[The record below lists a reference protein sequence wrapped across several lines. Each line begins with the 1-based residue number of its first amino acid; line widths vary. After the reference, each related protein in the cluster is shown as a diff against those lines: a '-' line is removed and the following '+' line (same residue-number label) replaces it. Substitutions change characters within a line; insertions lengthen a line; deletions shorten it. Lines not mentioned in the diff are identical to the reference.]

1 MSASETHRLFSFPCD
16 GFRFET
22 GQDFID
28 CVYDS
33 RMTNRDG
40 FKSGIS
46 RQQPSFLPARVEDYV
61 ERDNPVRAID
71 AYGDAVDVA
80 RAGFRHAGSG
90 GGRGQPPYHPRDLLK
105 LYVYGYLHRIRS
117 SRALEREAGRNLEL
131 IWLLKGLEPGY
142 RTIGNFRKENWAALK
157 AACREFVLVLRDLG
171 LVGGE
176 CVAIDGAFFDGN
188 ASKAS
193 ISTRK
198 KLAERLAALD
208 RDIEAYGAT
217 LEANDLAEATHSP
230 AERDGGGRDDEDIA
244 QKVAALMEKRAK
256 LQADLAGLDESG
268 ETQLSRT
275 DPDARRLSK
284 RGQMLAGYNVQIAVD
299 DKHKL
304 IVTSEV
310 VNDGNDTGQLYNMA
324 KAAKEELGVE
334 TLTVLAD
341 TGYYNSIGLKACEDD
356 AIVAC
361 VPAAERNARLEQQ
374 GRISHE
380 AFSYDAEADA
390 YRCPGDKLL
399 TPSEGRKI
407 NTGGR
412 VEIRYTSRKAD
423 CDACPLRSRC
433 LSART
438 PTRTIY
444 RWEHEAVLDRHRA
457 RMKDAAVQMRRRAE
471 LAEHPFGTLKC
482 RAGYRH
488 FLVRGFNKVRGEW
501 SLMALCYNFSRA
513 LNIVGLDRLIAY
525 FAEKTRKS
533 SILYLFDALAGT
545 IGTFTRLMARLRGRI
560 QPRSSS
566 SCRRLGFAA

>member
-1 MSASETHRLFSFPCD
+1 
-16 GFRFET
+16 
-22 GQDFID
+22 
-28 CVYDS
+28 
-33 RMTNRDG
+33 MTNRDG
-40 FKSGIS
+40 FKSGVS
-46 RQQPSFLPARVEDYV
+46 RHQPSLLPARIEDYV
-61 ERDNPVRAID
+61 DRNNPARAID
-71 AYGDAVDVA
+71 AYGDAVDLGQT
-80 RAGFRHAGSG
+80 GFRHPGSS
-90 GGRGQPPYHPRDLLK
+90 GGRGQPPYDPRDLLK

-142 RTIGNFRKENWAALK
+142 RTIANFRKENWAALK

-193 ISTRK
+193 ITTRK

-208 RDIEAYGAT
+208 RDIEAYGAA
-217 LEANDLAEATHSP
+217 LEANDLAEATQPP
-230 AERDGGGRDDEDIA
+230 AKRDGGGGAGEDIA
-244 QKVAALMEKRAK
+244 QKVAALTEKRAK
-256 LQADLAGLDESG
+256 LQADLARLDESG

-284 RGQMLAGYNVQIAVD
+284 RGQTLAGYNVQIAVD

-304 IVTSEV
+304 IVASEV

-324 KAAKEELGVE
+324 KAAKDELGVE
-334 TLTVLAD
+334 TLTVLGD
-341 TGYYNSIGLKACEDD
+341 TGYYNSAALKQCEDD
-356 AIVAC
+356 AIVAY
-361 VPAAERNARLEQQ
+361 VPPAERNARLERQ
-374 GRISHE
+374 GRLSHE
-380 AFSYDAEADA
+380 DFIYDAEADA
-390 YRCPGDKLL
+390 YRCPHSKLL

-412 VEIRYTSRKAD
+412 IEIRYTSRKAD
-423 CDACPLRSRC
+423 CDSCPLRSRC

-438 PTRTIY
+438 PTRTVQ
-444 RWEHEAVLDRHRA
+444 RWVHEDVLERHRT

-488 FLVRGFNKVRGEW
+488 FLVRGFDKVRGEW

-513 LNIVGLDRLIAY
+513 LNIVGLDRLIAC
-525 FAEKTRKS
+525 FAERARKS
-533 SILYLFDALAGT
+533 SILRLFDTLAGVIRAST
-545 IGTFTRLMARLRGRI
+545 SLIAWLWPRI
-560 QPRSSS
+560 HPQSDLL
-566 SCRRLGFAA
+566 LGFME